1 MKYFYLF
8 SLFLL
13 LGLCA
18 TLVAACG
25 EEIPPTQAAIVP
37 IAPTRSNIPTGGP
50 VRVTFTAVVAPANG
64 TETPPPTRTPVVQPR
79 PQVTPG
85 VNITELPT
93 IAPATPFIAPPVE
106 PSPVPLYT
114 GLRGLDLQ
122 DFGRSL
128 TEFLITNSPNART
141 NFYYTSDS
149 FNQLAEFYNGRMD
162 ALGFRKAAQQALPT
176 QLGLR
181 GNVLIYSRGSGAALE
196 VITMMVLG
204 PLDANL
210 VGAFGEG
217 ASGAKI
223 LRTGDSV
230 VIVISGLT
238 ATDLEALEKVLKAS
252 GS

>member
-8 SLFLL
+8 LLIGLCGTL
-13 LGLCA
+13 LG
-18 TLVAACG
+18 ACG
-25 EEIPPTQAAIVP
+25 EEIVPTQAPIVP
-37 IAPTRSNIPTGGP
+37 IAPTRSNITTGGP
-50 VRVTFTAVVAPANG
+50 VRVTFTAVVAPASG
-64 TETPPPTRTPVVQPR
+64 TETLPPTRTPVVQPR

-85 VNITELPT
+85 VQGGSEQPTLP
-93 IAPATPFIAPPVE
+93 PATFFVAPTAE

-114 GLRGLDLQ
+114 GLRSLDLQ

-128 TEFLITNSPNART
+128 TEFLTTNSPNART
-141 NFYYTSDS
+141 SFYYTSDS
-149 FNQLAEFYNGRMD
+149 FSQLAEFYNGRMD

-181 GNVLIYSRGSGAALE
+181 GNVLIYSRGSGAVLE
-196 VITMMVLG
+196 VVTMMVLG

-217 ASGAKI
+217 ASGARI

-238 ATDLEALEKVLKAS
+238 AADLEALQKTLKS
-252 GS
+252 GGS